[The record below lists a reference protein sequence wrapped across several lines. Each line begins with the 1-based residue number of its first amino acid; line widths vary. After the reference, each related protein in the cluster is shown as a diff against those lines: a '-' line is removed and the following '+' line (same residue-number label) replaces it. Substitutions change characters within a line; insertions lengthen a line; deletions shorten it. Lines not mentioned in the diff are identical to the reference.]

1 MIQLL
6 AASTDWL
13 EVRLLVAGI
22 CISSLCLSGLINFK
36 MTLFLPY
43 LHCFHCYSS
52 SLDIF
57 LIDNA
62 HYLFN
67 QLI

>member
-43 LHCFHCYSS
+43 LHCYSS
-52 SLDIF
+52 SLEIF